1 MLQMAELEK
10 PVPKPGAVLVKIHAT
25 SVTAED
31 PKMRSF
37 DHPPLLKLPVGLMF
51 GFRKPKQPV
60 LGIEFSGVVEAIGSK
75 VKSYQVND
83 QVFGYTGLSFGAY
96 AEYKCLPE
104 NALMHLKPQNLAFT
118 EAATMVNGP
127 LSALAYLKKKGKIEK
142 GHHVLIY
149 GASGS
154 VGTAAVQLAKYFGA
168 HVTGVCSTKNI
179 ELVKSI
185 GANEVIDYTKE
196 YFIDTDK
203 RYDIVFDTVG
213 KTSMKECMNL
223 LTPNGKY
230 LLTEFGLRHMLAAMY
245 TSLFRRK
252 KVVIAASNFYWEKE
266 DLVFLKGLAEKG
278 HYKPVVDRYFPLA
291 DVAEAHT
298 YVSSGRKVGNVA
310 VVVCGDEHEGRA
322 GSLMKAVADT

>member
-1 MLQMAELEK
+1 MKAVVFKKYGNPNVLQMAELQK
-10 PVPKPGAVLVKIHAT
+10 PVPKPGELLVKIHAT

-51 GFRKPKQPV
+51 GFTKPKHPV
-60 LGIEFSGVVEAIGSK
+60 LGIEFSGVVEAIGGK
-75 VKSYQVND
+75 VKDYQIND
-83 QVFGYTGLSFGAY
+83 KVFGYTGLSFGAY

-104 NALMHLKPQNLAFT
+104 NALMHLKPQNLPFT

-142 GHHVLIY
+142 GHQVLIY

-168 HVTGVCSTKNI
+168 HVTGVCSTKNL
-179 ELVKSI
+179 ELMKSI
-185 GANEVIDYTKE
+185 GANEVIDYTRE
-196 YFIDTDK
+196 NFADTEK
-203 RYDIVFDTVG
+203 LYDIVFDTVG

-252 KVVIAASNFYWEKE
+252 KVVIASSNFYWKRE
-266 DLVFLKGLAEKG
+266 DLAFLKQLAEQG
-278 HYKPVVDRYFPLA
+278 HFKPVVDRCFELA
-291 DVAEAHT
+291 DMAEAHA
-298 YVSSGRKVGNVA
+298 YVASGRKVGNVA
-310 VVVCGDEHEGRA
+310 VVVCA
-322 GSLMKAVADT
+322 G